1 MQGYESNVE
10 MADYYVN
17 SLHEL
22 KTDGK
27 LINRESALVKVTSKD
42 IQQVVNK
49 YLTKERQVIAWSEP
63 TLTYTQ
69 FYTGLGILI
78 TLAIGVGPY
87 IYWRKRRRGTAKEK

>member
-1 MQGYESNVE
+1 

-27 LINRESALVKVTSKD
+27 LINEESAVVKVTSKD
-42 IQQVVNK
+42 IQRVVNK
-49 YLTKERQVIAWSEP
+49 YLDTGRGVISLSTP

-78 TLAIGVGPY
+78 TLALGVGPY
-87 IYWRKRRRGTAKEK
+87 IYWRRRRRGTVKEK